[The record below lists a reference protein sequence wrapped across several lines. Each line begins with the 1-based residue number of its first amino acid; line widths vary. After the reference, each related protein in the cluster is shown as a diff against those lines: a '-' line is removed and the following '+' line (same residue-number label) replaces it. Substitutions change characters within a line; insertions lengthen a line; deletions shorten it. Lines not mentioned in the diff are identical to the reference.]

1 MAGAMSTVD
10 FTLGLGRGE
19 VPRAVSVILLEGDLT
34 KLSTGIGPDGKTTDN
49 VFTRAAPIIPG
60 DLVKLNVLSSCES
73 LETKG
78 AICVEKADA
87 AGDFAIGILI
97 NHEITFRETPSA
109 NVSGAVDSA
118 SEITALLTNKYYLV
132 GTMWM
137 YAMDML
143 DVEIDVT
150 GNGAI
155 IAGDAV
161 APTVG
166 VAASGANVGYR
177 WIKRIPGLSVAD
189 TAVYDNAGYAD
200 NSVMAVYIALHAGN
214 ADGETIGVAV
224 GLDPVLLQA

>member
-118 SEITALLTNKYYLV
+118 SEITALLNNKYYLV
-132 GTMWM
+132 GTMWL
-137 YAMDML
+137 YAMDVL
-143 DVEIDVT
+143 DVEIDIS
-150 GNGAI
+150 GGAI
-155 IAGDAV
+155 IPGDAV
-161 APTVG
+161 APSVG
-166 VAASGANVGYR
+166 DVATGANVGYR
-177 WIKRIPGLSVAD
+177 WIYRIPGLSVAD
-189 TAVYDNAGYAD
+189 TGVYDDTGYAD
-200 NSVMAVYIALHAGN
+200 NSKTAVYIALNAGD
-214 ADGETIGVAV
+214 ADGDTIGVAV
-224 GLDPVLLQA
+224 GLNPVLLLA